1 MAHRQQ
7 QLIDEL
13 VGKHPDERDH
23 SLQQKA
29 LERAT
34 GDKVPT
40 TLTPW
45 EWQEYYSQHGVP
57 ETHRQTAGPS
67 SVPAKSTSR
76 WRRLLHLD

>member
-13 VGKHPDERDH
+13 VGDDPEEHDH

-34 GDKVPT
+34 GNRVPT

-45 EWQEYYSQHGVP
+45 EWQEYYAEHGVP
-57 ETHRQTAGPS
+57 ETHRN
-67 SVPAKSTSR
+67 PAKTDSQPRKPSR
-76 WRRLLHLD
+76 WWRRLLGLD

>member
-13 VGKHPDERDH
+13 VGKPEEERDH
-23 SLQQKA
+23 SLQRQA

-34 GDKVPT
+34 GNKVPT

-45 EWQEYYSQHGVP
+45 EWQEYYAEHGVP
-57 ETHRQTAGPS
+57 DSHRQS
-67 SVPAKSTSR
+67 AKPQQQPEQKVSW
-76 WRRLLHLD
+76 WRRLLRLG